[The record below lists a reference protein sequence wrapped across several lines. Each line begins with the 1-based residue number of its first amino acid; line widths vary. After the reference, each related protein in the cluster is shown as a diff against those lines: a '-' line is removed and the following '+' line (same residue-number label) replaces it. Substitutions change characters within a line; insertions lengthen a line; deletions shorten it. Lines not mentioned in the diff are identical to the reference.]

1 MTKACHLNNLE
12 HVEILWRA
20 GAMINAETRRGR
32 TPLIESCKN
41 GHTDVVKQVCV
52 VSPIFTNK
60 PSNTTAQAH
69 QLGK

>member
-1 MTKACHLNNLE
+1 MKHHSQLLA
-12 HVEILWRA
+12 A
-20 GAMINAETRRGR
+20 GASVDQADKYGI
-32 TPLIESCKN
+32 TPLIRSSRR
-41 GHTDVVKQVCV
+41 GYTDVVKQVCV

>member
-1 MTKACHLNNLE
+1 MAKYIDQANKDG
-12 HVEILWRA
+12 W
-20 GAMINAETRRGR
+20 
-32 TPLIESCKN
+32 TPLIVSSEN